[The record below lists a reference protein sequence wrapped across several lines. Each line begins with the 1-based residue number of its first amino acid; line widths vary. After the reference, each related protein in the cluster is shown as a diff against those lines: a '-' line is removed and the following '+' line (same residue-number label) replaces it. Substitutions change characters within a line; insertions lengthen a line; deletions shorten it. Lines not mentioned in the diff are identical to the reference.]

1 MANEG
6 TILVTGATG
15 KQGGATAR
23 HLLERG
29 FRVRARTRN
38 PEGEAAQ
45 QLKQKGAELVAGDF
59 DDAASLER
67 ALDGAWGAFA
77 VQPLER
83 GPAVE
88 IVNGERFGRMA
99 RQKGVT
105 HLVYSSVGSAHR
117 NTGIPHFESKWTTE
131 QTLRGLGF
139 PRLTILRPVYFM
151 ENLLSPWTLRGDQL
165 VSWISPDRELQMIAV
180 DDIGKFGALAF
191 ARSEQLAG
199 AAIDI
204 AGDSVTMTQ
213 AASILSSA
221 RGRPVTLVRQ
231 SIDEIRKT
239 SEDLASMAEWFERV
253 GYDADMPALKR
264 TYDVPL
270 LTLAD
275 WARTAFGGEG
285 VAA

>member
-29 FRVRARTRN
+29 FRVRALTRN
-38 PEGEAAQ
+38 AESDAAK
-45 QLKQKGAELVAGDF
+45 QLKQKGAELAVGDF

-67 ALDGAWGAFA
+67 ALDGVWGAFA
-77 VQPLER
+77 LQPLEG
-83 GPAVE
+83 GPEAEVR
-88 IVNGERFGRMA
+88 NGERFGRIA
-99 RQKGVT
+99 KQKGIT

-117 NTGIPHFESKWTTE
+117 STGIPHFESKWKLE
-131 QTLRGLGF
+131 QTMRGLGF
-139 PRLTILRPVYFM
+139 PRLTVLRPVYFM

-204 AGDSVTMTQ
+204 AGDSVTMNQT
-213 AASILSSA
+213 AAILGSA
-221 RGRPVTLVRQ
+221 RGRPITLLRQ
-231 SIDEIRKT
+231 PIEEVRKT
-239 SEDLASMAEWFERV
+239 SEDLALMAEWFERV
-253 GYDADMPALKR
+253 GYDADIPMLKR

-270 LTLAD
+270 LGLAE
-275 WARTAFGGEG
+275 WARQAFAGRGG
-285 VAA
+285 AQ